1 MKSERKK
8 SSIKNMITAVGS
20 NIITIIVGLVAQAIF
35 IKILGSEYLGL
46 NGLFSNIISMLG
58 IVELGIGSAIIYNM
72 YKPIAEKDTEKIK
85 SLMKFYKKS
94 YNIITLIIA
103 CIGIL
108 IIPFIKYIVDIN
120 SRY

>member
-46 NGLFSNIISMLG
+46 NGLFSNIISKLS
-58 IVELGIGSAIIYNM
+58 VSR
-72 YKPIAEKDTEKIK
+72 IA
-85 SLMKFYKKS
+85 L
-94 YNIITLIIA
+94 TL
-103 CIGIL
+103 
-108 IIPFIKYIVDIN
+108 
-120 SRY
+120 